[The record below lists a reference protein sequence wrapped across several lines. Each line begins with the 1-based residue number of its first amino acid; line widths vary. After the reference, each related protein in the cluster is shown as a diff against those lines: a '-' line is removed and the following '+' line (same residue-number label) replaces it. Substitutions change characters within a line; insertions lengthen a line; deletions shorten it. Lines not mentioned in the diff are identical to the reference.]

1 MANFFFNLLNAHGI
15 TTNPSVGYFCAM
27 FFYCFFYFICAA
39 AIGTY
44 GIKGILRMLEAF
56 ALFSCRIMLE
66 CLIFIYILFR
76 YRKGN
81 FFVRYEKR
89 RRSVLKNLTRK

>member
-1 MANFFFNLLNAHGI
+1 MANYFYSILNAHGI
-15 TTNPSVGYFCAM
+15 TTNPSVGYFCAI
-27 FFYCFFYFICAA
+27 FFYGFIYFICAA

-44 GIKGILRMLEAF
+44 GIKGLLRMFEAF

-81 FFVRYEKR
+81 FFAKYER
-89 RRSVLKNLTRK
+89 RRKRVLKNLIRK